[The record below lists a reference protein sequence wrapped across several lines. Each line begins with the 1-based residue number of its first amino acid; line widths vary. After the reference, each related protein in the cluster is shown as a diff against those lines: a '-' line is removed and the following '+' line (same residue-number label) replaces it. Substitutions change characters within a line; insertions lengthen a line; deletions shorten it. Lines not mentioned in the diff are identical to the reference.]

1 MEGYWP
7 GSPKQFYHVFSEY
20 LFKLWDSAKKHMPG
34 TSETAFLKSLGNLS
48 SERGRVCKY
57 ENACLQIHVCG
68 SEVRTDKSDSK
79 ATTKYWL
86 LGLIFRLLCC

>member
-7 GSPKQFYHVFSEY
+7 GSPKQFNHVFSEHFLEY
-20 LFKLWDSAKKHMPG
+20 VKKHMPG

-68 SEVRTDKSDSK
+68 SELTNLILKQ
-79 ATTKYWL
+79 L
-86 LGLIFRLLCC
+86 LNIACLA